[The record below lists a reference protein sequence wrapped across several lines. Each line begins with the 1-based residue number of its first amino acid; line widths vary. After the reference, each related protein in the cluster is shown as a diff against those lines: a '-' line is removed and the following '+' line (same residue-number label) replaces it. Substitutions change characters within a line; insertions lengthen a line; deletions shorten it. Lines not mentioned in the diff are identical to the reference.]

1 MLRLLAFVL
10 LAAPIVA
17 VRLAAD
23 ANVRDTRLLH
33 QPATNS
39 THVAFVYAD
48 DLWVARLD
56 GSDVR
61 RLTTD
66 DGVESKPAFSP
77 DGRQIAFSA
86 QYDGNTDVFLLP
98 VEGGAPR
105 RLTWHPGRD
114 EVQGFTPDGRA
125 VLFTSGRAAFTG
137 RYTQLFT
144 VAVDTGLEER
154 LEIPNA
160 AAADY
165 SRDGRRIAYNPL
177 APVFEQWKHYR
188 GGTVSRIAL
197 FDRTSR
203 EEEKVPQPASRANDV
218 GPMWIGE
225 TLYFRSDRN
234 GEFNLFSYDP
244 RSRGVKQL
252 TQHRDFPVLDAGAG
266 GGKIVYEQAG
276 SLHLFDPRGGG
287 AKKRQ
292 RSTGRT

>member
-1 MLRLLAFVL
+1 MPRLLAFLL

-17 VRLAAD
+17 ARLAAD
-23 ANVRDTRLLH
+23 VNVRDTRLLH
-33 QPATNS
+33 QPATNG

-125 VLFTSGRAAFTG
+125 VLFTSGRASFTG

-177 APVFEQWKHYR
+177 P
-188 GGTVSRIAL
+188 
-197 FDRTSR
+197 
-203 EEEKVPQPASRANDV
+203 PASSSGSTIAAARCR
-218 GPMWIGE
+218 E
-225 TLYFRSDRN
+225 SRS
-234 GEFNLFSYDP
+234 SI
-244 RSRGVKQL
+244 
-252 TQHRDFPVLDAGAG
+252 AA
-266 GGKIVYEQAG
+266 A
-276 SLHLFDPRGGG
+276 
-287 AKKRQ
+287 AKKRKCRSRRHVPTTSRRCGLAT
-292 RSTGRT
+292 RSTSSPTGTASSTCIRTTRARAA